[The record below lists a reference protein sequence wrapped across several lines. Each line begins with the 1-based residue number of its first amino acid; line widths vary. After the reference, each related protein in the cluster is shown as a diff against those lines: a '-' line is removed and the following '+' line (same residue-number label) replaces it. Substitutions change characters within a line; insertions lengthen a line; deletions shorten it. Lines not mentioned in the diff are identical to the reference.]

1 MLADWFAA
9 WTVLADF
16 LGPESLVFS
25 LFEGDS
31 ADGRYVFTYR
41 VRSRAS

>member
-16 LGPESLVFS
+16 LGPESMVFS
-25 LFEGDS
+25 LMEGDS
-31 ADGRYVFTYR
+31 ADGT
-41 VRSRAS
+41 